1 MKYGMRAVSV
11 HVLITERDDI
21 NVSGLAKTLHLLW
34 LIDIVELVGGQGK
47 LNCLVSYTPLL
58 MI

>member
-21 NVSGLAKTLHLLW
+21 NVSALAKTLHLLW

-47 LNCLVSYTPLL
+47 LNCLVSYMPLL

>member
-34 LIDIVELVGGQGK
+34 LIDIVEFVRGQGK
-47 LNCLVSYTPLL
+47 LNCLVSYMPLL

>member
-47 LNCLVSYTPLL
+47 LNCLVSYMPLL

>member
-21 NVSGLAKTLHLLW
+21 NVSGLAKTLHMLR
-34 LIDIVELVGGQGK
+34 LIDIVEPVGGQGK